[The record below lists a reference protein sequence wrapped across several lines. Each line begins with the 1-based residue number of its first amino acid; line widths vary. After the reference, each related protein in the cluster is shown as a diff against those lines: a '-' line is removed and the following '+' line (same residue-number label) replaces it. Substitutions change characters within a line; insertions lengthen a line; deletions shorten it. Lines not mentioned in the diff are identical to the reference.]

1 MTCSKQVSMEERVER
16 PRGDINLIDAS
27 LGRNIGKWEQVEV
40 YTSFCPE
47 DKFGFAVFQSE
58 YLVKGHIVRTAGT
71 ESAMKSSLWK
81 WGLRAV
87 NLCWLQRRGWEK
99 MFTPVKF
106 DWGEPV
112 SPCQLSKMSV
122 MFMLHYRRSNWEV
135 LRENYFKSRYRQREW
150 NTIEW
155 HGEKGKMIT
164 PVKLGSLWT
173 LANNRRWA
181 WCV

>member
-16 PRGDINLIDAS
+16 PRGDVNLVDAS
-27 LGRNIGKWEQVEV
+27 LGQTLGIWEQIDV

-47 DKFGFAVFQSE
+47 DKFGFAVFNRNMWWRTYCWDCGKRHE
-58 YLVKGHIVRTAGT
+58 RFIVRVRTKG
-71 ESAMKSSLWK
+71 SKSMLITS
-81 WGLRAV
+81 G
-87 NLCWLQRRGWEK
+87 EK

-112 SPCQLSKMSV
+112 SPCQLSRMSL

-135 LRENYFKSRYRQREW
+135 LRENYFKSRSRQREW

-181 WCV
+181 WGV